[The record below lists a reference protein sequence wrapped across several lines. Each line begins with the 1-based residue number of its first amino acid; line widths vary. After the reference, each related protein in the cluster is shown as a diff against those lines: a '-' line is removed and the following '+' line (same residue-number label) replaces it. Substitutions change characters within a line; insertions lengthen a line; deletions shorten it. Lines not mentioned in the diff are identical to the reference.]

1 MKSAGER
8 RANKVHAGDGDFTP
22 ASIMD
27 KKNIAHNLK
36 RRFRKELFAPVINAK
51 LLGGNTCWSFDGML
65 HT

>member
-27 KKNIAHNLK
+27 KKKYCPQSKETFSK
-36 RRFRKELFAPVINAK
+36 RAIRA
-51 LLGGNTCWSFDGML
+51 GN
-65 HT
+65 